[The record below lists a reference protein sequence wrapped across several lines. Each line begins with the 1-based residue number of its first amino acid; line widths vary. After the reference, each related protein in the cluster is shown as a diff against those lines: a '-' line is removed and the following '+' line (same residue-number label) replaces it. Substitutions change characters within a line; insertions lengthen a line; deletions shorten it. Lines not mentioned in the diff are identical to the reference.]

1 MIAYVFW
8 HIPQAAT
15 DRAAY
20 EAELLRFHAAL
31 AAMSIGGFI
40 GSRSFEVAGLP
51 WVPAAHA
58 YEDWYLLGD
67 SGALDRLNDAAIKAQ
82 AQPPH
87 DRLAAKAL
95 FGAGGIYRHKRGFP
109 SDVGL
114 HAYWFEKPI
123 GMRYTQLFDVLARS
137 ADGGSLWQ
145 RQMVLGPGLEFCL
158 HSRASIEMPAGI
170 ECLHVQRRPI
180 EAAP

>member
-8 HIPQAAT
+8 HVADPAA
-15 DRAAY
+15 DHAAY
-20 EAELLRFHAAL
+20 ETDLLRFHSAL
-31 AAMSIGGFI
+31 EAMSIGGFI
-40 GSRSFEVAGLP
+40 GSRSFAVEGLP
-51 WVPAAHA
+51 WISGPHG

-67 SGALDRLNDAAIKAQ
+67 SGALDRLNDAALKGH

-87 DRLAAKAL
+87 DRLATKAV

-109 SDVGL
+109 SDVAP
-114 HAYWFEKPI
+114 HAYWFVKPV
-123 GMRYTQLFDVLARS
+123 GMRYAQLFDRLARS

-145 RQMVLGPGLEFCL
+145 RQMVLGPGPEFCL
-158 HSRASIEMPAGI
+158 HSRASIEMPGGI

-180 EAAP
+180 EQAR